1 MKKISVLSVLLLL
14 LTVSLIMTAC
24 MNKATE
30 GSQSTNENGESDPL
44 SEKLKKQI
52 VEDFATY
59 WYGDNYVPMEHG
71 IFRIERYYGSY
82 DGAVAVMLR
91 GSKMEYTSSDYTET
105 VAGSIIRCNYGNS
118 VRVWKEGSFYTMQ
131 EAYDQG
137 ILTAEQV
144 AEIANYRYVKY
155 PTDF

>member
-30 GSQSTNENGESDPL
+30 GSQSTNENAESDPL

-52 VEDFATY
+52 VEDFAAY
-59 WYGDNYVPMEHG
+59 WYGDDYGSKVHG
-71 IFRIERYYGSY
+71 VFQIERYYGSY

-91 GSKMEYTSSDYTET
+91 GSKLEYTPAFYSET

-118 VRVWKEGSFYTMQ
+118 VMIWKDGSFFTMQ

-137 ILTAEQV
+137 ILTVDQV
-144 AEIANYRYVKY
+144 EEIANYRYIEY
-155 PTDF
+155 PIEY